1 MGSWNNRDW
10 LFTIQDSTSTFFIYI
25 FLENL
30 LALWVWMLSQETW
43 IPILATNYDFM
54 VFVSNEKLPLWK
66 DMTLLVSETLLKRT

>member
-1 MGSWNNRDW
+1 MGSWDNRDW
-10 LFTIQDSTSTFFIYI
+10 LFTIQDSTSAFFTYT

-43 IPILATNYDFM
+43 IPILAANYDFM

-66 DMTLLVSETLLKRT
+66 DMTLFVSETLLKRT